1 MSAREGFRDL
11 ARGSALLMLALL
23 SSMPGT
29 AQAATRPPE
38 LHYRMTDYAFEV
50 PDPKDDD
57 HPAGGHHR
65 VQWSYPVFADARDP
79 ATRKFNAWLRGQ
91 ALDRLLPA
99 GPLRK
104 AANGLT
110 DREVMKRAA
119 TDPDFIDSE
128 LQEAV
133 VNLHAAAGRYRS
145 LWSMSS
151 YPKAGSVYA
160 GSDSAQ
166 LLYDMRAGRP
176 RGLSRLF
183 VDSADDAPFEALFQ
197 AAREADG
204 MGCDIARHF
213 DWSVAYLD
221 NANRIGLLYPYDR
234 SEDPRCSDVTLDDP
248 KVAGLLKHPGQL
260 EPDYKLVDD
269 GATR

>member
-1 MSAREGFRDL
+1 MSARDVLRDL
-11 ARGSALLMLALL
+11 ARSSAPLMLALL
-23 SSMPGT
+23 ASMQGP
-29 AQAATRPPE
+29 AQAAPRPPE
-38 LHYRMTDYAFEV
+38 LHYRMTDYTFEV
-50 PDPKDDD
+50 PVPKDDD
-57 HPAGGHHR
+57 HPAGDHRR
-65 VQWSYPVFADARDP
+65 VQWSYPVFADARDL
-79 ATRKFNAWLRGQ
+79 ATRQFNAWLRGQ

-99 GPLRK
+99 GELRK
-104 AANGLT
+104 AANGLK

-133 VNLHAAAGRYRS
+133 VTMHAAAGRYRS

-151 YPKAGSVYA
+151 YPQEGSVYA
-160 GSDSAQ
+160 GSDSTH

-176 RGLSRLF
+176 RGLSQLF
-183 VDSADDAPFEALFQ
+183 VSSADDAPFEALFQ
-197 AAREADG
+197 EAREADG
-204 MGCDIARHF
+204 MGCDIERHF

-221 NANRIGLLYPYDR
+221 SAKRIGLLYRYDR

-248 KVAGLLKHPGQL
+248 KIAGLLKDPGQL

-269 GATR
+269 GARR